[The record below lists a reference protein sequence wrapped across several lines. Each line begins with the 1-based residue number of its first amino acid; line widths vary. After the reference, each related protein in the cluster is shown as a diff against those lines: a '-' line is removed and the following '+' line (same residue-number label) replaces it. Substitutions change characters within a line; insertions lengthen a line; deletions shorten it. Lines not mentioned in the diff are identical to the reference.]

1 MEPFTFCESYLLQPS
16 LASAFVCLFISAT
29 FAHLTLPLLPLL
41 LLSPVSI
48 SCFFFVPPFLTFYLF
63 FLVLCWRR
71 PSSCLSDSPNPN
83 PTPPPLPAPFCICKS
98 LLFASQNFYRFSFCA
113 RKGKRYMTGFCLF
126 SVSCVKFGTLIFML
140 VIFSVS
146 CRQSHPLRVSFLAQ
160 FSFAYFF
167 FIELWQSSVC
177 WWQRGCQ
184 FGGGGVA
191 RAAWDS

>member
-29 FAHLTLPLLPLL
+29 FAHLTLLPLLPLL
-41 LLSPVSI
+41 VISPVSI

-71 PSSCLSDSPNPN
+71 PSSCLSDSPNPT
-83 PTPPPLPAPFCICKS
+83 PTPPLPAPFCICKS

-146 CRQSHPLRVSFLAQ
+146 CPDSRILFEFPFSHSFLLLT
-160 FSFAYFF
+160 FF
-167 FIELWQSSVC
+167 LSNSDNLLCSDGRGAASS
-177 WWQRGCQ
+177 
-184 FGGGGVA
+184 GGGA
-191 RAAWDS
+191 RAVWGS